1 MLVRTELAA
10 GVATITLDRPRRHNS
25 LVPQL
30 LTDLLTVIEGLPD
43 ETRAVVLAAEGRSF
57 STGGDVRAFAEHAG
71 LPLGGRPP
79 APPGSL
85 RSAGSPVGGR
95 PPTPPEALRAIEA
108 GDKALA
114 EYAEEIVGLLNR
126 AVLAL
131 LRLEIPTVAAVH
143 GPVTGGSLGLVLA
156 TDIVLVGP
164 EATFAPWYTVVGF
177 GPDGGW
183 TALLPERIG
192 RARAAAVQLLNETID
207 ARTAVD
213 WGLAHR
219 LHDDVRRA
227 ARDTAAE
234 LTGRRAAAV
243 AKRLLAPDLDAVAAR
258 LETERRAF
266 VRQVTTPESREGMIA
281 FLNGGPA

>member
-1 MLVRTELAA
+1 MLVRTESAA

-30 LTDLLTVIEGLPD
+30 LTDLLTAVEGLPD

-71 LPLGGRPP
+71 LPVEAPGSPRSVESPVEGRPP
-79 APPGSL
+79 TPPGSL
-85 RSAGSPVGGR
+85 RSG
-95 PPTPPEALRAIEA
+95 EA

-114 EYAEEIVGLLNR
+114 EYADEIVGLLNR

-131 LRLEIPTVAAVH
+131 LRLEVPTVAAVH

-192 RARAAAVQLLNETID
+192 RSRAAAVQLLNETID
-207 ARTAVD
+207 ARTAVA
-213 WGLAHR
+213 WGLAHG

-234 LTGRRAAAV
+234 LTGRRAVAV
-243 AKRLLAPDLDAVAAR
+243 TKRLLTPDLDAVAAR
-258 LETERRAF
+258 LDAERRAF